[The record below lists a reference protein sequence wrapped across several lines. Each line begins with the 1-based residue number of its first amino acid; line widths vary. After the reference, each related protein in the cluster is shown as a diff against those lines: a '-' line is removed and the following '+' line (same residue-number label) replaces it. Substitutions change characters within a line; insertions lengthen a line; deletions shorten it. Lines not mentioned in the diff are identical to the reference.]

1 MNLHYVIGSD
11 VSKSLSPL
19 IHNYLFKKLN
29 IDAIY
34 KTFSITDSNSIS
46 KFLLQIKNQ
55 DIRGVNVTNPYKEKI
70 IPLLDHIDNKAKKIS
85 SVNCIALNEKKQ
97 LSGWNT
103 DWYGFVQL
111 IISHKINLIGKKVKI
126 IGYGGAGR
134 SIEYAL
140 YSLGILDI
148 NIYTRKKID
157 HPNSFVYHKPSDF
170 FSDHLDADIIINATP
185 FHFIND
191 DSTVFDEFI
200 SRDLVWIDLL
210 YTKLSTEKYKKITE
224 KKYFNGLEMLI
235 HQALESINIW
245 YGKNI
250 TKSVDLYDLKER
262 INAK

>member
-1 MNLHYVIGSD
+1 MGI
-11 VSKSLSPL
+11 
-19 IHNYLFKKLN
+19 
-29 IDAIY
+29 
-34 KTFSITDSNSIS
+34 
-46 KFLLQIKNQ
+46 LL
-55 DIRGVNVTNPYKEKI
+55 
-70 IPLLDHIDNKAKKIS
+70 
-85 SVNCIALNEKKQ
+85 
-97 LSGWNT
+97 
-103 DWYGFVQL
+103 
-111 IISHKINLIGKKVKI
+111 ISHKINLIGKKVKI

-157 HPNSFVYHKPSDF
+157 HPNSYVYHNPSDF
-170 FSDHLDADIIINATP
+170 FSDNLGSDIIINATP
-185 FHFIND
+185 FHFIKDN
-191 DSTVFDEFI
+191 SKVFDEFI

-250 TKSVDLYDLKER
+250 T
-262 INAK
+262 